1 MKEGLATGCQD
12 PPGEDRPVSSGRR
25 SAGGQL
31 VDARGRLEDC
41 GVTVLGDDDDEQLCG
56 NTNLLGTSNRGGNQ
70 WFGAGVQRT
79 SQTSPEPSPGAGQ
92 TGSLVKTRG
101 LYRTKEALLSSYNR
115 VIKGPKNWS
124 HTQVGPSLRSLKVPP
139 GQGQASRSSPAEACW
154 FESPRTSSSGA
165 AVFAA
170 SPEPVEPRQQ
180 SRSSVS
186 LAGQRAARS
195 FCLSQLSTW

>member
-1 MKEGLATGCQD
+1 MFEIDQQHRFYSLTSLMKEGLATGCQD

-41 GVTVLGDDDDEQLCG
+41 GVTVLGDDDDEQLRG

-92 TGSLVKTRG
+92 TGSLVKTRD
-101 LYRTKEALLSSYNR
+101 E
-115 VIKGPKNWS
+115 
-124 HTQVGPSLRSLKVPP
+124 
-139 GQGQASRSSPAEACW
+139 
-154 FESPRTSSSGA
+154 
-165 AVFAA
+165 VFT
-170 SPEPVEPRQQ
+170 EPR
-180 SRSSVS
+180 R
-186 LAGQRAARS
+186 RY
-195 FCLSQLSTW
+195 